1 MQKSIKEEN
10 MANVYVKIDSKSV
23 ITEINSDIFLHT
35 VEKYT
40 LIDEGVGDKY
50 AHAQGNYLEHG
61 LMDDSGRYNYKLL
74 DGNVVE
80 LTEAEKEELFPV
92 PKPEPFDTEV
102 LGQMAT
108 DAEIERMELG
118 QRMTDY
124 ELMVLEG
131 GTLNV

>member
-1 MQKSIKEEN
+1 
-10 MANVYVKIDSKSV
+10 MAKVYVKTDSNSV
-23 ITEINSDIFLHT
+23 ITEINSELFLESIKEY
-35 VEKYT
+35 V
-40 LIDEGVGDKY
+40 LIGEGVGDKY

-92 PKPEPFDTEV
+92 PKPEPFDTEI

>member
-1 MQKSIKEEN
+1 
-10 MANVYVKIDSKSV
+10 MAKVYVKKDEKSI
-23 ITEINSDIFLHT
+23 ITEINSDAFL
-35 VEKYT
+35 ESLEEYI
-40 LIDEGVGDKY
+40 LIDEGVGDRL

-61 LMDDSGRYNYKLL
+61 LVDERGRYNYKLQ
-74 DGNVVE
+74 DGNIIE
-80 LTEAEKEELFPV
+80 LTEAEKEELFPA
-92 PKPEPFDTEV
+92 PEPTPSDIEL

>member
-1 MQKSIKEEN
+1 M
-10 MANVYVKIDSKSV
+10 
-23 ITEINSDIFLHT
+23 
-35 VEKYT
+35 
-40 LIDEGVGDKY
+40 IDEGVGDKY

-92 PKPEPFDTEV
+92 PKPEPFDTEI

>member
-1 MQKSIKEEN
+1 
-10 MANVYVKIDSKSV
+10 MAKVYVKTDSNSAV
-23 ITEINSDIFLHT
+23 TEINSDVFLSY
-35 VEKYT
+35 VDGYT
-40 LIDEGVGDKY
+40 LIDEGTGDRF

-61 LMDDSGRYNYKLL
+61 LVDEQGRYNYKLQ
-74 DGNVVE
+74 DETVVK

-92 PKPEPFDTEV
+92 SAPTISDIEL

-118 QRMTDY
+118 QRMTDI
-124 ELMVLEG
+124 ELMILEG

>member
-1 MQKSIKEEN
+1 
-10 MANVYVKIDSKSV
+10 MAKVYVKTDSNSV
-23 ITEINSDIFLHT
+23 ITEINSDIFLSL
-35 VEKYT
+35 VEGYM
-40 LIDEGVGDKY
+40 LIDEGEGDRY
-50 AHAQGNYLEHG
+50 AHAQGNYLENG
-61 LMDDSGRYNYKLL
+61 LMDDRGRYNYKLL

-92 PKPEPFDTEV
+92 PKPEPFDTEI

>member
-1 MQKSIKEEN
+1 
-10 MANVYVKIDSKSV
+10 MAKVYVKTDSNSV
-23 ITEINSDIFLHT
+23 ITEINSELFLESIKEY
-35 VEKYT
+35 V
-40 LIDEGVGDKY
+40 LIGEGVGDKY

-92 PKPEPFDTEV
+92 PKPEPFDTEI
-102 LGQMAT
+102 LSQMAT

-118 QRMTDY
+118 PRMTDY
-124 ELMVLEG
+124 ELIVLEG
-131 GTLNV
+131 GVLNV

>member
-1 MQKSIKEEN
+1 
-10 MANVYVKIDSKSV
+10 MAKVYVKTDSNSV
-23 ITEINSDIFLHT
+23 ITEINSELFLESIKEY
-35 VEKYT
+35 V
-40 LIDEGVGDKY
+40 LIGEGVGDKY

-92 PKPEPFDTEV
+92 PKPEPFDTEI

-108 DAEIERMELG
+108 DAEIERMRSEERRVG
-118 QRMTDY
+118 KECRSRWSPY
-124 ELMVLEG
+124 H
-131 GTLNV
+131 

>member
-1 MQKSIKEEN
+1 
-10 MANVYVKIDSKSV
+10 MANVYVKTDSKSV

-40 LIDEGVGDKY
+40 LIGEGVGDKY

-80 LTEAEKEELFPV
+80 LTEAEKRNCFQSLSLNHLTQRFWVKWPQM
-92 PKPEPFDTEV
+92 PKLSV
-102 LGQMAT
+102 WS
-108 DAEIERMELG
+108 
-118 QRMTDY
+118 
-124 ELMVLEG
+124 
-131 GTLNV
+131 

>member
-1 MQKSIKEEN
+1 

-35 VEKYT
+35 VGKYT

-61 LMDDSGRYNYKLL
+61 LMDDSGRYNYKLQ
-74 DGNVVE
+74 DGSVVE
-80 LTEAEKEELFPV
+80 LKEAEKEELFPSSN
-92 PKPEPFDTEV
+92 PLPSDIEI

-118 QRMTDY
+118 QRMTDI
-124 ELMVLEG
+124 ELMILEG
-131 GTLNV
+131 GALNV

>member
-35 VEKYT
+35 VGKYT

-61 LMDDSGRYNYKLL
+61 
-74 DGNVVE
+74 
-80 LTEAEKEELFPV
+80 
-92 PKPEPFDTEV
+92 
-102 LGQMAT
+102 
-108 DAEIERMELG
+108 
-118 QRMTDY
+118 
-124 ELMVLEG
+124 
-131 GTLNV
+131 

>member
-1 MQKSIKEEN
+1 
-10 MANVYVKIDSKSV
+10 MAKVYVKKDEKSI
-23 ITEINSDIFLHT
+23 ITKINSDAFL
-35 VEKYT
+35 ESLEEYI
-40 LIDEGVGDKY
+40 LIDEGVGDRF

-61 LMDDSGRYNYKLL
+61 LVDERGRYNYKLQ
-74 DGNVVE
+74 DGNIIE
-80 LTEAEKEELFPV
+80 LTEAEKEELFPA
-92 PKPEPFDTEV
+92 PEPTPSDIEL